1 MTRIGKK
8 TALVTENWL
17 VPNNA
22 NYEPIFSYGIRFFG
36 ETIAV
41 DLAFINNWDIAQ
53 QLIIGI
59 PYVNF
64 VVKF

>member
-1 MTRIGKK
+1 MKK

-17 VPNNA
+17 IPTDSS
-22 NYEPIFSYGIRFFG
+22 YEPIFSYGVRFFG
-36 ETIAV
+36 ENIAV

-53 QLIIGI
+53 SLLIGV